1 MINDEEKRMRRL
13 STFLRI
19 YGILSFI
26 IFGSLSLGFA
36 LQTSLLSEPHGAL
49 QWTIWDDVKGH
60 VGPMLFVIY
69 LTWAVF
75 FFLAARRPAAF
86 ASFLSFTMW
95 ANLFHGLLMAGQ
107 SLTMMHHYWSKW
119 LTDIPYVLIL
129 SLGIYVWRPKSI
141 ADEAI
146 A

>member
-1 MINDEEKRMRRL
+1 MISDETKRMRRL
-13 STFLRI
+13 TIFLRV
-19 YGILSFI
+19 YGVLSFI
-26 IFGSLSLGFA
+26 IFGFLSLGFA
-36 LQTSLLSEPHGAL
+36 LQTPLLSEPHGAL

-75 FFLAARRPAAF
+75 FFLAARKPAAY

-95 ANLFHGLLMAGQ
+95 ANLCHGLLMAAQ
-107 SLTMMHHYWSKW
+107 SFEMMGHYWSKW
-119 LTDIPYVLIL
+119 LTDIPFVLIL
-129 SLGIYVWRPKSI
+129 SLGIYIWRPKSI